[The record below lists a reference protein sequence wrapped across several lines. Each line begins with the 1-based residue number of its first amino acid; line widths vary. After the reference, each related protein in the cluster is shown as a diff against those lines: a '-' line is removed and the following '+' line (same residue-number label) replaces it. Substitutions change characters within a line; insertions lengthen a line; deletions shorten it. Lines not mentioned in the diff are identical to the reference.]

1 MSEWKN
7 YCIGDLC
14 STISNTYN
22 GSDDKVVLINT
33 SDVLDGKV
41 LNHNFVENKN
51 LKGQFKKTF
60 IKNDILYSEIR
71 PANKRFAF
79 IDFDKTN
86 NYIVSTKLMVLRP
99 DTTKVLPSFLFSI
112 LKSQT
117 VIDELQHL
125 AETRSGTFPQITF
138 SSELAPMKVLLPNL
152 DIQAKIVSILYSIEE
167 KISTNTAINNNLEQQ
182 AQAIFKS
189 WFVDFE
195 PFGGT
200 MPNDWSISTLS
211 IVADYLNGL
220 AMQKFRPNKNE
231 KGIPVLKIKE
241 LKQGFCDVQS
251 DLCSINIKPEY
262 LINDG
267 DVIFS
272 WSGTLLLD
280 FWCSGLCGLNQHL
293 FKVSSEKYDKWFYY
307 FWTKHH
313 LDTFIAIA
321 ADKATTMGHIKREDL
336 DKSEVLIPDN
346 KTYKQLNS
354 ILSPLINLIIKNRV
368 ENRQLTQLRDT
379 LLPKLMSGEI
389 DVSKVDISADKLLFS
404 ILVFEHLYIKIVI
417 LIGVTINTM
426 TIFTSNIIKFKL
438 KKSFTFDN

>member
-1 MSEWKN
+1 M
-7 YCIGDLC
+7 
-14 STISNTYN
+14 
-22 GSDDKVVLINT
+22 
-33 SDVLDGKV
+33 
-41 LNHNFVENKN
+41 
-51 LKGQFKKTF
+51 
-60 IKNDILYSEIR
+60 
-71 PANKRFAF
+71 
-79 IDFDKTN
+79 
-86 NYIVSTKLMVLRP
+86 
-99 DTTKVLPSFLFSI
+99 
-112 LKSQT
+112 
-117 VIDELQHL
+117 
-125 AETRSGTFPQITF
+125 
-138 SSELAPMKVLLPNL
+138 
-152 DIQAKIVSILYSIEE
+152 
-167 KISTNTAINNNLEQQ
+167 INNNLEQQ

-211 IVADYLNGL
+211 TIADYLNGL

-241 LKQGFCDVQS
+241 LRQGFCDVQS
-251 DLCSINIKPEY
+251 DLCSLNIKPEY

-389 DVSKVDISADKLLFS
+389 DVSEVDISTDKLLFS
-404 ILVFEHLYIKIVI
+404 ILVFEHFYIKIVI

-426 TIFTSNIIKFKL
+426 TIFTCNIIKFKL

>member
-117 VIDELQHL
+117 VIDELQHM

-152 DIQAKIVSILYSIEE
+152 DIQAKIVSILNSIEE

-195 PFGGT
+195 PFNGILPG
-200 MPNDWSISTLS
+200 DWSEDILGNFIEIKRGGSPRPIQDYIADSGYRWLKISDATSIQSPFILNIKEHIKESGINKTVLLKSGSLVLS
-211 IVADYLNGL
+211 NSATPGIPKILDVDSCIHDGWLYFPKSMLSNEYLYL
-220 AMQKFRPNKNE
+220 LFKFIRPNLVALGNGSVFTNLKTDILRNYNTILPDKETLTKFDGVVSVIFKQILYNTRENE
-231 KGIPVLKIKE
+231 K
-241 LKQGFCDVQS
+241 
-251 DLCSINIKPEY
+251 
-262 LINDG
+262 LI
-267 DVIFS
+267 
-272 WSGTLLLD
+272 
-280 FWCSGLCGLNQHL
+280 
-293 FKVSSEKYDKWFYY
+293 
-307 FWTKHH
+307 
-313 LDTFIAIA
+313 
-321 ADKATTMGHIKREDL
+321 
-336 DKSEVLIPDN
+336 
-346 KTYKQLNS
+346 
-354 ILSPLINLIIKNRV
+354 
-368 ENRQLTQLRDT
+368 QLRDT

-389 DVSKVDISADKLLFS
+389 DVSKVEIDNILENQSTDKLLFS
-404 ILVFEHLYIKIVI
+404 EEK
-417 LIGVTINTM
+417 
-426 TIFTSNIIKFKL
+426 
-438 KKSFTFDN
+438 

>member
-1 MSEWKN
+1 MTSKEWEKCKLESISSLISRGITPKYTNNCGCIVLNQKCIRGGTISYKN
-7 YCIGDLC
+7 ARNTDNIAKPINPIKYVKRTDTLIC
-14 STISNTYN
+14 STGIGTLGRVGRFKNEYNNFTTVDSHITIVRSNKCVNPMFLNYN
-22 GSDDKVVLINT
+22 LFGRQAEIEALAEGTTGQTELPKKKLEQLIIQLPPLETQHKIAKILSAIDDKIE
-33 SDVLDGKV
+33 
-41 LNHNFVENKN
+41 LNNSV
-51 LKGQFKKTF
+51 
-60 IKNDILYSEIR
+60 
-71 PANKRFAF
+71 
-79 IDFDKTN
+79 
-86 NYIVSTKLMVLRP
+86 
-99 DTTKVLPSFLFSI
+99 
-112 LKSQT
+112 
-117 VIDELQHL
+117 
-125 AETRSGTFPQITF
+125 
-138 SSELAPMKVLLPNL
+138 
-152 DIQAKIVSILYSIEE
+152 
-167 KISTNTAINNNLEQQ
+167 NNNLEQQ

-189 WFVDFE
+189 WFIDFE
-195 PFGGT
+195 PFDGT
-200 MPNDWSISTLS
+200 MPNNWSISTLS
-211 IVADYLNGL
+211 TIADYLNGL
-220 AMQKFRPNKNE
+220 AMQKFKPNKNE

-241 LKQGFCDVQS
+241 LRQGFCDVQS
-251 DLCSINIKPEY
+251 DLCSLNIKPEY

-346 KTYKQLNS
+346 KTYKRLNS

-389 DVSKVDISADKLLFS
+389 DVSKVDIDDILTNQSADKLLFS
-404 ILVFEHLYIKIVI
+404 EDK
-417 LIGVTINTM
+417 
-426 TIFTSNIIKFKL
+426 
-438 KKSFTFDN
+438 

>member
-14 STISNTYN
+14 STVSNTYN

-99 DTTKVLPSFLFSI
+99 DTTRVLPSFLFSI

-152 DIQAKIVSILYSIEE
+152 DIQAKIVSILNSIEE

-251 DLCSINIKPEY
+251 DLCSLNIKPEY

-389 DVSKVDISADKLLFS
+389 DVSKVDISVDKLLFS
-404 ILVFEHLYIKIVI
+404 EEKYVNE
-417 LIGVTINTM
+417 
-426 TIFTSNIIKFKL
+426 
-438 KKSFTFDN
+438 